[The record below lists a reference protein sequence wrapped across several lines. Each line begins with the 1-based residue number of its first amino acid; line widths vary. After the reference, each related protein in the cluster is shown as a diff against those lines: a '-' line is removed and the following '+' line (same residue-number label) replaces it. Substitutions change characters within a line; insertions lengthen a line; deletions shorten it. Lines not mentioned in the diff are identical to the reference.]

1 MHVNLMYS
9 AFSEKEQAIWKGEGS
24 ICEDGLKI
32 ALNRIQYIGN
42 SVLVSCS
49 ESYVPKLTIYCG

>member
-32 ALNRIQYIGN
+32 ALNRIQYIGKTN
-42 SVLVSCS
+42 LSVLVS
-49 ESYVPKLTIYCG
+49 